1 VRAYPEAGGLMKTS
15 DPRQRRNNR
24 EQSISRR
31 LDRSDRQTA
40 YAAVDRRGY
49 EVFGTTRSEK
59 KAPEL
64 QTAGVTPKQFANF
77 SMAFR

>member
-1 VRAYPEAGGLMKTS
+1 VSKVFLAGSTGAIGKRLMPQLI
-15 DPRQRRNNR
+15 DG
-24 EQSISRR
+24 
-31 LDRSDRQTA
+31 
-40 YAAVDRRGY
+40 GY